1 MNHTYEVE
9 SLAAETLALQAVV
22 IAIFGRLAS
31 ANPGLREAIV
41 LGFDDAANYVE
52 HLTIKLGKIRLPL
65 PIPVRHSKSSRVFAP
80 QRSARQATRNTEFNS
95 LGSFF
100 GFLFHRLLHLQLV
113 PRPLVR
119 RVHCTLQSLAEMK
132 EAAYCF

>member
-31 ANPGLREAIV
+31 ANPGLREAIG

-52 HLTIKLGKIRLPL
+52 HLTIKLGN
-65 PIPVRHSKSSRVFAP
+65 KSSPAHTSKALQIVEGLRSTTLGKASDPKHRV
-80 QRSARQATRNTEFNS
+80 
-95 LGSFF
+95 
-100 GFLFHRLLHLQLV
+100 
-113 PRPLVR
+113 
-119 RVHCTLQSLAEMK
+119 
-132 EAAYCF
+132 